1 MLAQCRPAL
10 TGTPKVA
17 CVPDKKTVHRNVTTH
32 YWSALH
38 LGAVLL
44 PALLASSPAAAGSL
58 DVPIAATDWVLTL
71 DAPDTVYPG
80 VDIVTRVSLRPNS
93 SLPKYVY
100 PWMSAGLRQNTT
112 GEFDVEVRSGDGATV
127 RKTIEA
133 ETFIALKEARRC
145 LFVAS
150 DSMTAYEFVFER
162 FYQRSNREGKVLPP
176 GVYRLTATC
185 RLSESVP
192 GGRPRTV
199 YLRSNTS
206 SVVVASPREQYAA
219 AHAQLL
225 LAVQRCGESHDRRLW
240 SARDADLE
248 QLRSLASKCGGT
260 RIGAWAATELVTE
273 MMYDVGY
280 GRSTDL
286 GRLAREVGE
295 LLPANAND
303 GFQVPAKAFV
313 AHYFVKYR
321 DRALAE
327 TLLTRLA
334 SAAPGTRLAETVRR
348 IAQQEAAGTNGGL
361 R

>member
-1 MLAQCRPAL
+1 
-10 TGTPKVA
+10 
-17 CVPDKKTVHRNVTTH
+17 
-32 YWSALH
+32 
-38 LGAVLL
+38 
-44 PALLASSPAAAGSL
+44 
-58 DVPIAATDWVLTL
+58 
-71 DAPDTVYPG
+71 
-80 VDIVTRVSLRPNS
+80 
-93 SLPKYVY
+93 
-100 PWMSAGLRQNTT
+100 MSAGLRQNTT
-112 GEFDVEVRSGDGATV
+112 VEVDVDIQAEDGTFV
-127 RKTIEA
+127 PKTILMEV
-133 ETFIALKEARRC
+133 FIDWKHVVRRA
-145 LFVAS
+145 FAAG
-150 DSMTAYEFVFER
+150 DSMTTYVLAYSR
-162 FYQRSNREGKVLPP
+162 LIQGKNYEGELLPP
-176 GVYRLTATC
+176 GVYQLTATC

-206 SVVVASPREQYAA
+206 SVVVARPPGQYAA

-225 LAVQRCGESHDRRLW
+225 LAVQRCGESRDRKLW
-240 SARDADLE
+240 SKRDAELE
-248 QLRSLASKCGGT
+248 QLRSLASKYGGT